1 MIITLPFKTPTV
13 NHLYFNW
20 KGRTIKTK
28 EAKELKNK
36 ITELVK
42 VQDGSWYAI
51 QLKEL
56 KDKKLKVVVEVY
68 ENWLTKKGEVKRKDV
83 ANREKFI
90 IDSVFDSLGIDD
102 KYIYE
107 LIIRKVQSEK
117 EQAIIK
123 IEVYNE
129 I

>member
-28 EAKELKNK
+28 EAKELKK
-36 ITELVK
+36 EILELVG
-42 VQDGSWYAI
+42 GSWNEI
-51 QLKEL
+51 QSRQI
-56 KDKKLKVVVEVY
+56 KDKTLKVVVEVY
-68 ENWLTKKGEVKRKDV
+68 EDWLCKDGSVKKKDV